1 MKPTRVEIGR
11 LVVRSGGRLSHV
23 EGAALSRLVAAN
35 LKQLF
40 SRGDGP
46 SKSWAT
52 HAVHVHAGPPPHGS
66 NVAGAVAQALYRSI
80 RGKI

>member
-1 MKPTRVEIGR
+1 MTPTRVEIAR
-11 LVVRSGGRLSHV
+11 LVVRSGGRLSYV

-35 LKQLF
+35 LKQLL

-46 SKSWAT
+46 SKSLAT
-52 HAVHVHAGPPPHGS
+52 RAVQIHAGPPPHGS
-66 NVAGAVAQALYRSI
+66 KVAGTVAQALYRSI